1 MMSVRER
8 IRDISVALGQW
19 SLAEA
24 QSLEPILADIRELTE
39 LESIAL
45 YSLASRNGQWEL
57 TRFEAAG
64 SVIDAGPALRRLF
77 RERPFPLYFEPP
89 SPPREQRN
97 KVVDSI
103 AWLERNKPGCWEQ
116 NAMHVKVLRPLGL
129 HWHRQPRALLYEGS
143 VQLAWF
149 GALHPT
155 AASSRQL
162 AILSALVRPMHR
174 RLSVE
179 RRIFGTPY
187 LAAALATTLERL
199 GAPAFIINARGVV
212 CETNK
217 PGEAL
222 LSTRGDVLVDQLREV
237 LLGLPDPSIELIPI
251 SREGETA
258 FYLAVMREASPN
270 ARIAACLDAC
280 QARWRFTK
288 RQREVL
294 ALVVAGLSNAAIARE
309 LGCVE
314 RTVELHV
321 SALLDRAVVDSR
333 AGLVTK
339 VLTALP

>member
-1 MMSVRER
+1 VTAVHDR
-8 IRDISVALGQW
+8 IRDISVALSQW
-19 SLAEA
+19 NLEKA
-24 QSLEPILADIRELTE
+24 QSLEPILADIQELTE

-45 YSLASRNGQWEL
+45 YSLASRNGHWEL
-57 TRFEAAG
+57 VRFEAAG
-64 SVIDAGPALRRLF
+64 TVIDAAPALRRLF
-77 RERPFPLYFEPP
+77 RDPQFPLYFEPP

-97 KVVDSI
+97 RLVDSI
-103 AWLERNKPGCWEQ
+103 EWLERNKPGSWEQ
-116 NAMHVKVLRPLGL
+116 NAMHQKVLRPLGL

-162 AILSALVRPMHR
+162 AILSALIRPMRR
-174 RLSVE
+174 RLSAE
-179 RRIFGTPY
+179 QRIFGTPY
-187 LAAALATTLERL
+187 LAAALAATLERL

-222 LSTRGDVLVDQLREV
+222 LSTRGDALLDQLREV
-237 LLGLPDPSIELIPI
+237 LQGLPDPSIELVPI
-251 SREGETA
+251 SHTGEAA
-258 FYLAVMREASPN
+258 FYLAVICEESPS

-280 QARWRFTK
+280 QARWRLTK

-321 SALLDRAVVDSR
+321 SALLDRAAVDSR
-333 AGLVTK
+333 AGLVSR
-339 VLTALP
+339 VLTLLP